1 MTYEQTENLP
11 AVINSQK
18 LINSSN
24 QLVAIQKSQ
33 DTADDYVSHLSVDE
47 VRRLTNSI
55 DERDRLL
62 ITLLFDGCL
71 RCSEAISVRPID
83 FVKDGN
89 GWLVKIKGKGS
100 KPGSVAVS
108 SSLVAQIQAY
118 AYREQLPQDARIFDV
133 TRSRV
138 FQIVSEAFKKAGI
151 RQPSKAKDRV
161 GCVHVLRH
169 SGAIERLKQTGNPK
183 AVQDQ
188 LRHRSAKM
196 TLRYMKTISKD
207 ESLSIQQGV
216 DYKW

>member
-1 MTYEQTENLP
+1 
-11 AVINSQK
+11 
-18 LINSSN
+18 
-24 QLVAIQKSQ
+24 VAIQKSQ

-47 VRRLTNSI
+47 VRRLTSVV

-71 RCSEAISVRPID
+71 RCSEAISVRPVD
-83 FVKDGN
+83 FVKDN
-89 GWLVKIKGKGS
+89 SGWLVKIKGKGS

-108 SSLVAQIQAY
+108 PSLVAQIQAY

-133 TRSRV
+133 TRGRV

-151 RQPSKAKDRV
+151 RQPSKVKDRV